1 MIERFVDT
9 SGWAEW
15 ADHTLLFHAKAVS
28 LFEEVWNKKGRLITT
43 GFVLLELTAL
53 LTRPLRMPK
62 PQQIQ
67 LLDTIRADSSVEIV
81 PIDMFLESAAW
92 QLWKSRPDK
101 EWSPVDC
108 SSFVVMQQRGL
119 TEALSTDHHF
129 EQAGFVRLL
138 N

>member
-15 ADHTLLFHAKAVS
+15 ADQTLLFHARAAT
-28 LFEEVWNKKGRLITT
+28 LFEEVWNKRGRLITT

-62 PQQIQ
+62 IA
-67 LLDTIRADSSVEIV
+67 ADST
-81 PIDMFLESAAW
+81 PGRPAADR
-92 QLWKSRPDK
+92 LGPD
-101 EWSPVDC
+101 
-108 SSFVVMQQRGL
+108 R
-119 TEALSTDHHF
+119 T
-129 EQAGFVRLL
+129 